1 MKPLSCIMALL
12 CLYITANGQAHVH
25 FKKLQGS
32 VVSANGNPVSGVHL
46 ELVRSRV
53 CDSTNLRGEFTL
65 VYPLRYD
72 SLVATHP
79 EFVSKKI
86 LIRSKTN
93 YVKVKLEKAHTTR

>member
-1 MKPLSCIMALL
+1 MALL
-12 CLYITANGQAHVH
+12 CLYTTANGQAHVH

-32 VVSANGNPVSGVHL
+32 VVSANGKPVSGVRL
-46 ELVRSRV
+46 ELVRSGV

-79 EFVSKKI
+79 EFITRKI

-93 YVKVKLEKAHTTR
+93 RVKVKLKKAHASR